1 MADWKGAR
9 YDAGW
14 LYRRIK
20 WGTWDEL
27 GLYDNI
33 ESASINR
40 SAFDTLKTSGSLN
53 YFGTAPDEVDA
64 LALVYTFR
72 DRNGQTVEQ
81 RRATVLVESDEPD
94 YTSLDDGGVRQSG
107 TAKLYSLLKVLSDT
121 KLKVPY
127 TVAAGTNAIAAAN
140 RIITGAGLRTNCQS
154 SGYLLSCD
162 HTFAPDDSLL
172 DVVNYLLDAAG
183 YGSADTD
190 AYGTVILKPYV
201 EPTARELAWTFAND
215 ETSTLMP
222 GISSEND
229 WRNTP
234 NIVVLTYETDDETYV
249 AQARN
254 IDPESRASLPS
265 RSWRENSTV
274 EQVSE
279 LDGETQEERLENLK
293 ALARKKLL
301 DSSSE
306 IQYTKVK
313 TLLVPVEINDAAG
326 VLYSGIKR
334 QGAITSIDTSC
345 TPTAETN
352 IKIREFI
359 RRDLLVDVSGQVI
372 AA

>member
-40 SAFDTLKTSGSLN
+40 SAFDTLKTSGSLK

-64 LALVYTFR
+64 LALIYTFR
-72 DRNGQTVEQ
+72 DRNGETVEQ

-94 YTSLDDGGVRQSG
+94 YTSLDGGGVRQSG

-127 TVAAGTNAIAAAN
+127 TVTAGTNAIAAAN
-140 RIITGAGLRTNCQS
+140 QIITGVGLRTNCQS
-154 SGYLLSCD
+154 SNYLLSCD
-162 HTFAPDDSLL
+162 HTFAPDDTLL
-172 DVVNYLLDAAG
+172 DVVNYLLDVAG

-222 GISSEND
+222 GIESEND

-234 NIVVLTYETDDETYV
+234 NIVVLTYETDNEVLV

-301 DSSSE
+301 DGSSE

-326 VLYSGIKR
+326 LRYSGLKR

-345 TPTAETN
+345 TPTGTSN
-352 IKIREFI
+352 VKIREFI
-359 RRDLLVDVSGQVI
+359 RRDLLVDVIGQVI